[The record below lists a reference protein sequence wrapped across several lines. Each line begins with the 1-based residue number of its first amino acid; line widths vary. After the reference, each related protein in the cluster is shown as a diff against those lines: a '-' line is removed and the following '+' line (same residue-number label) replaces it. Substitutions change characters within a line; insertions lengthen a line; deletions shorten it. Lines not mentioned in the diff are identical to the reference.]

1 MKLRFM
7 DTLGA
12 WRAVRSDSPFPV
24 ASGQVLEYL
33 SDEFV
38 QSPLSN
44 PEWVVTGMPLVSG
57 NELQVTNGV
66 SLLSKKRFKPPCLV
80 EAVMTMTARASTDDF
95 RMGFY
100 TDDDNLAEWRAS
112 GTNAGNMDMVLRAG
126 GSENNQNALYVGANN
141 NSYQL
146 ASIYIG
152 YGEVAWAYRKINSLT
167 TRNEVRRYI
176 EHDIPEGPFRIRIAG
191 LAGTSTLKVHRVTA
205 YQLADIIPPG
215 ALGHNL
221 DSLALPVRVV
231 NGPFAFSPSSTGQ
244 GAINIATD
252 THSELAAGAV
262 ATGLNRYYYTEQVH
276 VQALFS
282 GDQPFLWWLEAQVD
296 GTNWQVV
303 AHGASTDAT
312 ADAVV
317 RYFAVSPV
325 VLLYASR
332 GMRMKVKNTGAA
344 AGTFRNTLV
353 ATVL

>member
-1 MKLRFM
+1 MKLRFT
-7 DTLGA
+7 DTVGT

-24 ASGQVLEYL
+24 AGGQVLEYL

-44 PEWVVTGMPLVSG
+44 PEWVVTGMPSVSG

-100 TDDDNLAEWRAS
+100 TDDDNLVEWRATGANS
-112 GTNAGNMDMVLRAG
+112 SNMDAVLRAG
-126 GSENNQNALYVGANN
+126 GSENSQNGLYVSAGN
-141 NSYQL
+141 NSYRL

-152 YGEVAWAYRKINSLT
+152 YGEVVWLYRSVNSMT

-176 EHDIPEGPFRIRIAG
+176 EHDIPEGPFHIRIAG

-205 YQLADIIPPG
+205 YQLAEVVPPG
-215 ALGHNL
+215 ALGHHV
-221 DSLALPVRVV
+221 DALATPVRVV
-231 NGPFAFSPSSTGQ
+231 NGPFSFSPSSPGQ
-244 GAINIATD
+244 GIVQTSTD
-252 THSELAAGAV
+252 THSGIAAGAV
-262 ATGLNRYYYTEQVH
+262 ATGSNKSFFTEQVH
-276 VQALFS
+276 VQAFFS

-303 AHGASTDAT
+303 GYGASTDAT
-312 ADAVV
+312 ADGAV

-325 VLLYASR
+325 VLLNTSR
-332 GMRMKVKNTGAA
+332 SMRMKVKNTGAA

-353 ATVL
+353 GSVL

>member
-1 MKLRFM
+1 MRFT
-7 DTLGA
+7 DAVGG

-24 ASGQVLEYL
+24 ASGQVLECL
-33 SDEFV
+33 SDDFV

-44 PEWVVTGMPLVSG
+44 PEWAVTGMPLVSG
-57 NELQVTNGV
+57 NELQVTNGI

-95 RMGFY
+95 RVGFY
-100 TDDDNLAEWRAS
+100 TDNDNLVEWRAT
-112 GTNAGNMDMVLRAG
+112 GTNSSNMDAVLSAG
-126 GSENNQNALYVGANN
+126 GTGNSQNSLYVGAGNN
-141 NSYQL
+141 IYRL

-152 YGEVAWAYRKINSLT
+152 HGEVVWSYRSVNSMT

-176 EHDIPEGPFRIRIAG
+176 EHGIPNAPFHVRIAG

-215 ALGHNL
+215 ALGHHL

-231 NGPFAFSPSSTGQ
+231 NGPFSFSPSNTGQ
-244 GAINIATD
+244 GAIYTATD
-252 THSELAAGAV
+252 THSGLTAGTV
-262 ATGLNRYYYTEQVH
+262 ATGSGKYFYTEQVH

-282 GDQPFLWWLEAQVD
+282 GDQPFKWWLEAQVD

-303 AHGASTDAT
+303 AHGTSTDAT

-325 VLLYASR
+325 VLLNAAR
-332 GMRMKVKNTGAA
+332 AMRMKVKNTGAA